1 MIRRSLEQPGAYHR
15 LRAPAPSEARH
26 LRGGT
31 NLERIYMASEQQL
44 AEPTPADAM
53 AISQAGAGAVDPS
66 QSPEEMRA
74 AVDKAIAEKAGE
86 LQVKLDPA
94 ERSAISAE
102 MIRQLDAMGAFRKPE
117 PEPEPDAADG
127 GDDPEANG
135 TTQDPPQKKN
145 WIQRLVD

>member
-1 MIRRSLEQPGAYHR
+1 
-15 LRAPAPSEARH
+15 
-26 LRGGT
+26 
-31 NLERIYMASEQQL
+31 MASEQQL

-53 AISQAGAGAVDPS
+53 EISQAGAQAVDPS
-66 QSPEEMRA
+66 QTPDEMRA

-117 PEPEPDAADG
+117 PEPEPEGVEDDG
-127 GDDPEANG
+127 EPGATSE
-135 TTQDPPQKKN
+135 TQDPPQKKN